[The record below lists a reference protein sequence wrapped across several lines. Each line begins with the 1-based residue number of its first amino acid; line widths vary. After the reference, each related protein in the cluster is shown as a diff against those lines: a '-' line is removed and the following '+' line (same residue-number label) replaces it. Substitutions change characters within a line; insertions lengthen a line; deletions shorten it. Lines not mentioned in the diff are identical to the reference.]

1 MVGLQSGGVAR
12 SAGASAGS
20 IVSGWPIELPGLR
33 VADSQAA
40 FSVLRVWRPTPEIGV
55 ALGHGFG
62 VEWPIRPNTW
72 SANAATTVLWLAPAE
87 WAVVGMPHVEAAAR
101 AGRACDAGLHDV
113 VDLGEGRVRFDVS
126 GPRALDLL
134 AKGCSLDLHPR
145 AFAADACAQTLLA
158 QVPVLI
164 SAVPPQD
171 DSTRWRLW
179 SDASLTGYL
188 RNWLIDATLEY
199 RRS

>member
-1 MVGLQSGGVAR
+1 
-12 SAGASAGS
+12 
-20 IVSGWPIELPGLR
+20 VSEQRWPIEFPGLR
-33 VADSQAA
+33 VADAQAA

-55 ALGHGFG
+55 ALGHTFG
-62 VEWPIRPNTW
+62 LEWPIRPNTW
-72 SANAATTVLWLAPAE
+72 AANAATTVLWLAPAE
-87 WAVVGMPHVEAAAR
+87 WAVVGVPHAEAAAR
-101 AGRACDAGLHDV
+101 TARACEAAPHDL

-164 SAVPPQD
+164 ARGGQAGTVDSVPAL
-171 DSTRWRLW
+171 RLW
-179 SDASLTGYL
+179 ADASLAQYL
-188 RNWLIDATLEY
+188 RTWFSDAALEY
-199 RRS
+199 CRP